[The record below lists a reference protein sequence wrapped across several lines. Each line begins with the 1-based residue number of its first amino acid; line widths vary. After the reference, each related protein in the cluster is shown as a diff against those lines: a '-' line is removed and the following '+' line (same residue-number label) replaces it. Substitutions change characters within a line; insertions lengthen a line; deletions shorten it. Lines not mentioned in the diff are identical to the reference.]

1 MQVITEAWRFF
12 EFKDIIDVFC
22 VGLIFYQFIRILRG
36 TRSMQMLLGIILLGV
51 VSIVGRTYKFHSI
64 NWLLE
69 NFFDSFILILVILF
83 QEEIRS
89 ALVAMANRQTFFKKL
104 KDVDLE
110 EVINE
115 IVEASWDLKVKKTG
129 AIIAIENKSGLNNI
143 LESGTIL
150 NSVVHRD
157 LLLSIFNPKSP
168 LHDGAVVIQKNKIS
182 AASCFL
188 PIDSK
193 ANSSNHIG
201 ARHRAALGL
210 SQLVDALIIVVSEE
224 TGDLSLCFEGKIRPI
239 PDSFTLKRAIKY
251 SWGTGEDLEQIL
263 PNLEN
268 Y

>member
-12 EFKDIIDVFC
+12 EFKDIIDVFF
-22 VGLIFYQFIRILRG
+22 VGLIFYQFIKILRG
-36 TRSMQMLLGIILLGV
+36 TRSMQMLFGIVLLGV
-51 VSIVGRTYKFHSI
+51 ISVVGRTYKFHSI

-115 IVEASWDLKVKKTG
+115 IVEASWELKVKKTG
-129 AIIAIENKSGLNNI
+129 AIIAIENKSGLNNV
-143 LESGTIL
+143 LESGTSID
-150 NSVVHRD
+150 SIVHRD
-157 LLLSIFNPKSP
+157 LLMSIFNPQGP
-168 LHDGAVVIQKNKIS
+168 LHDGAVVIQKNKIA

-188 PIDSK
+188 PIDSLVG
-193 ANSSNHIG
+193 HVGQLG

-210 SQLVDALIIVVSEE
+210 SRLVDAIIIVVSEE
-224 TGDLSLCFEGKIRPI
+224 TGQLSICFEGKLRSIE
-239 PDSFTLKRAIKY
+239 DSFTLKRAIKF

-263 PNLEN
+263 PSAEN
-268 Y
+268 S